1 MLNLIIIILKLVR
14 NHEKILAVE
23 RAKIEK
29 LVDKKSSLVKQLA
42 RYQETIDGY
51 QVKAKYYQSRAAHL
65 NDKLIA
71 SEGGYRTRVLEDI
84 QVSKKHLDEYQKD
97 LYRAGNTIALVK
109 QEIDR
114 LCQDIQ
120 ERENKV
126 KKLKGQYT

>member
-29 LVDKKSSLVKQLA
+29 LVDKKSSLEKQLA